1 MKYIKIILLLILAV
15 SYNCVIAQEK
25 KRDSHLMGHITD
37 KETGDHIPYATIIV
51 RGTNKGAISDAT
63 GHFMITDLKEG
74 KYAIEASFVGYK
86 SSIKEVTI
94 LKNKSTEIIFDLEID
109 QMAIDDIVVSS
120 TRNQTKR
127 KDSPTV
133 VGVLSSK
140 QFNITSSKNVAEAL
154 NFQPGLRVDYNC
166 SNCGV
171 PQLRI
176 NGLAGQYSQMLLDS
190 RPIFSSLSAVYGLEQ
205 MPAGMIERVEVIR
218 GGGSALFGSNAIG
231 GVVNIITKEPVSNT
245 LSVSNITGVLEGGKT
260 DVNTTINGSFVS
272 PDNKVGVYIFG
283 MLRDREAYDRD
294 NDGFTEIPTLNSN
307 TLGFRGFYRTSE
319 NSKITIE
326 YHNMKEFRRGGNN
339 LDNPPHQTDITEQL
353 NHNINGGSMKFDIF
367 SSDYKHR
374 FNAYASAQY
383 IARDSYFGTHGNPN
397 AYGKS
402 NDMTANA
409 GVQYTYSMKKLLFMP
424 AEFTIGTE
432 YNYNKLNDKMI
443 VYDRD
448 IMQKSISYGGYLQ
461 NEWKNKTFS
470 LLIGARI
477 DKHNKVNKAIISPRA
492 NIRYTPD
499 ENIIL
504 RASYSSG
511 YRAPQA
517 YDEDLHVAAVGGEV
531 SLIHLATGLKPEYS
545 NSYSASIDL
554 YHTIGNFSGNL
565 LIEGFHTRLKDVF
578 TLEQIG
584 KDDKGNILLERR
596 NANGMKITGVNV
608 ETRINYLNKVNLQ
621 AGYTYQQSRYNEPT
635 KWSESNEIAPQRT
648 LLRSPDNYGY
658 LSLNYNVTK
667 KIAVAGNATYTGSMI
682 APHFAGYIEKD
693 TEVKTPSFWDMGAKI
708 SYNFKLSKY
717 LGFELSGGIK
727 NILDSYQDDIDKGVD
742 RDSKYIYGPNAPRTV
757 FIGLKFTI

>member
-1 MKYIKIILLLILAV
+1 MKYIKLILLLITAI
-15 SYNCVIAQEK
+15 SHNYAIAQEK
-25 KRDSHLMGHITD
+25 NRDSHLMGHITD
-37 KETGDHIPYATIIV
+37 RASGEHIPFATILV
-51 RGTNKGAISDAT
+51 TGTNKGAISDAT

-74 KYAIEASFVGYK
+74 KYMIEASYVGYK
-86 SSIKEVTI
+86 TSTKEVTI

-109 QMAIDDIVVSS
+109 HLAIDDVVVSS

-133 VGVLSSK
+133 VGVLNSK

-245 LSVSNITGVLEGGKT
+245 LTISNTTGVLENGKT
-260 DVNTTINGSFVS
+260 DVNTTINGSFIS
-272 PDNKVGVYIFG
+272 SDNKVGVYIFG

-294 NDGFTEIPTLNSN
+294 HDGFSEIPTLNGS
-307 TLGFRGFYRTSE
+307 TIGFRGFYRTSN
-319 NSKITIE
+319 NSKVTIE

-339 LDNPPHQTDITEQL
+339 LENPPHQTDITEQL
-353 NHNINGGSMKFDIF
+353 NHNINGGSVKFDIF

-402 NDMTANA
+402 NDLTAN
-409 GVQYTYSMKKLLFMP
+409 GGIQYTYSMKKLFFMP

-443 VYDRD
+443 AYDRD

-470 LLIGARI
+470 FLIGARI
-477 DKHNKVNKAIISPRA
+477 DKHNKVGKAIISPRA
-492 NIRYTPD
+492 NVRYTPH
-499 ENIIL
+499 ENVIL
-504 RASYSSG
+504 RTSYSSG

-531 SLIHLATGLKPEYS
+531 SLIHLAPNLKPEYS

-565 LIEGFHTRLKDVF
+565 LLEGFHTRLRDVF

-584 KDDKGNILLERR
+584 KDESGNILLERR
-596 NANGMKITGVNV
+596 NANGMKITGINI

-621 AGYTYQQSRYNEPT
+621 AGYTYQQSKYNEPT
-635 KWSESNEIAPQRT
+635 KWSESSEIAPQRT

-667 KIAVAGNATYTGSMI
+667 KFSLSGNTTYTGSMI
-682 APHFAGYIEKD
+682 APHFAGYVEKD
-693 TEVKTPSFWDMGAKI
+693 TEVKTPSFWDLGAKA
-708 SYNFKLSKY
+708 SYNFKLSRF
-717 LGFELSGGIK
+717 LSFELSGGIK
-727 NILDSYQDDIDKGVD
+727 NILDSYQKDIDKGVD
-742 RDSKYIYGPNAPRTV
+742 RDSKYIYGPNAPRTI
-757 FIGLKFTI
+757 FIGAKFTI